1 MSRYSLLVTLHVA
14 SVIVWLGASTTL
26 VFVTIYARRS
36 PSGLILGQLGA
47 LTRWLSLWVIAPV
60 SLAAAGLG
68 LEAARTGH
76 WPMLFFFHVGEGA
89 FFFSFLLTV
98 AGRLP
103 LIRRAKRGTVDA
115 ARLSQYLLAFAVAD
129 LTVLYVAVADMVFK
143 PTDAGSSVVQW
154 GVVVVALGFLV
165 AATVAYRARRSDP
178 PGGAGHLAGVPAWRV
193 GGFEDQQLPES
204 SPQHG

>member
-1 MSRYSLLVTLHVA
+1 MSRYSLLVTLHIA

-36 PSGLILGQLGA
+36 RSAVILGQLGA

-76 WPMLFFFHVGEGA
+76 WPMLLFFHVGEGA

-98 AGRLP
+98 AVRLP
-103 LIRRAKRGTVDA
+103 LIRRARKGAVDP
-115 ARLSQYLLAFAVAD
+115 ARLSEYLLALAVAD
-129 LTVLYVAVADMVFK
+129 LTVLYVAVAAMVFK
-143 PTDAGSSVVQW
+143 PSDAGSSVVQW

-165 AATVAYRARRSDP
+165 AVAVAYRARRLDP
-178 PGGAGHLAGVPAWRV
+178 PPIPDV
-193 GGFEDQQLPES
+193 
-204 SPQHG
+204 